1 MEEDGAAEE
10 VRSRFV
16 EEVRSKFGNEV
27 CSWLADEECLRLL
40 LVDGTN
46 EEGSTVML
54 GEGVTTV
61 SLLGRSSST
70 SMTAVSLLDGL
81 LKNTEVSV
89 VPRAADR
96 TIGFRGIKRDMT
108 LGGVA

>member
-1 MEEDGAAEE
+1 MEEDGAVEE
-10 VRSRFV
+10 VWSRFV
-16 EEVRSKFGNEV
+16 KEV
-27 CSWLADEECLRLL
+27 CSWLADEERLRLL

-61 SLLGRSSST
+61 SLGRSSN

-96 TIGFRGIKRDMT
+96 TIGFRGI
-108 LGGVA
+108 

>member
-1 MEEDGAAEE
+1 MEEDGAVEE
-10 VRSRFV
+10 VRSRVV
-16 EEVRSKFGNEV
+16 EEV
-27 CSWLADEECLRLL
+27 CSWLADEERLRLL

-61 SLLGRSSST
+61 SLGRSSSN

-81 LKNTEVSV
+81 LKNTKVSV

-96 TIGFRGIKRDMT
+96 TIGFRGI
-108 LGGVA
+108 